1 MREINQD
8 PVFHRILDKLYES
21 GRTDKELLKY
31 LDLANGSMTQWKYRR
46 VKSYMKYINKIA
58 TMTA

>member
-46 VKSYMKYINKIA
+46 VNNHVRRV
-58 TMTA
+58 